1 MSGSTLMEKFD
12 RMPKVS
18 TDEMLANLVCS
29 FGSLMRFQKYV
40 NQKFLRKTQTQP
52 IYQKRT
58 SYGGFVTLAVFIAT
72 MVMIWYEIQHYLML
86 KPTYS
91 FDIDSHVGGF
101 MQINLDVVVATP
113 CGRTYPYDVRFPCI
127 LTPSG
132 VSIDLRDAS
141 GDTLHFSEDDIVK
154 DPVDFNKERQRAQ
167 KRSLTQYFL
176 KMLHSQYRNM
186 KKIERK
192 DKKIVAGGPR
202 HRDSGF
208 DFSDPMENAEE
219 ARACRVYGS
228 ILVKKVTGNLHISTF
243 VPTFMAVNAHENGM
257 GIDMSH
263 IIHEFSFGDYF
274 PNIAEPL
281 DASLELT
288 DDPAAAF
295 QYFLSVVPTHFIQG
309 RRVIKTNQYSVH
321 DYKRNPEGSLTFP
334 GLYFKYDIEPLTMK
348 VTHKSVSLVAF
359 IVRVCSV
366 LGGLWICTDLAI
378 RIFNRLMAVRLSW
391 AHGISIDPASTSPKP
406 SSHYEPPYFSGPLD
420 PQSQTY
426 SPYGSYGSSS
436 ANFVTHGPGETKYRP
451 SSAF

>member
-1 MSGSTLMEKFD
+1 
-12 RMPKVS
+12 
-18 TDEMLANLVCS
+18 
-29 FGSLMRFQKYV
+29 
-40 NQKFLRKTQTQP
+40 
-52 IYQKRT
+52 
-58 SYGGFVTLAVFIAT
+58 
-72 MVMIWYEIQHYLML
+72 
-86 KPTYS
+86 
-91 FDIDSHVGGF
+91 
-101 MQINLDVVVATP
+101 
-113 CGRTYPYDVRFPCI
+113 
-127 LTPSG
+127 

>member
-12 RMPKVS
+12 RMPK
-18 TDEMLANLVCS
+18 
-29 FGSLMRFQKYV
+29 
-40 NQKFLRKTQTQP
+40 LRQFDAFPKTQP

-72 MVMIWYEIQHYLML
+72 MVVIWYEIQHYLML

-113 CGRTYPYDVRFPCI
+113 CGR
-127 LTPSG
+127 

-295 QYFLSVVPTHFIQG
+295 QYFLSVVPTHFIHG

-321 DYKRNPEGSLTFP
+321 DYKRNPQGSLTFP

-391 AHGISIDPASTSPKP
+391 AHGISIDPASTSPMS

-420 PQSQTY
+420 PQSQAY